1 MVGFCTSP
9 ISSSVTSHRWF
20 EISHGGEYLHD
31 ENWQATQNGLFSPES
46 RSLNTYQHTSVWLIF
61 SLILDSWAGPSS
73 TQPAETTLQVELG
86 ENKGQMRHYHSEENP
101 ETLQSYLKSWPTFP
115 VRLTRIYLPQ
125 SLVCLHT
132 TTSLLLAGLVQ
143 GTSSA
148 GVSKTVSFHLPLP
161 HSSPFSLSGIHT
173 SSGHSHL
180 PSFLKYPMSGFTD
193 SKAFRDHTV
202 IMDMVGRVTTVLLKR
217 GRCSLLSSAATAQSW
232 LIGQWVGQAQLS
244 SDFSRE
250 IKNWISLG
258 KNSLTLK

>member
-115 VRLTRIYLPQ
+115 VRLTRD
-125 SLVCLHT
+125 
-132 TTSLLLAGLVQ
+132 LLATVPCVSTYHHQLIISWTCAGNFQCRCLQNGQFSPPSPTLV
-143 GTSSA
+143 
-148 GVSKTVSFHLPLP
+148 P
-161 HSSPFSLSGIHT
+161 
-173 SSGHSHL
+173 
-180 PSFLKYPMSGFTD
+180 
-193 SKAFRDHTV
+193 
-202 IMDMVGRVTTVLLKR
+202 
-217 GRCSLLSSAATAQSW
+217 LLSLRHTHKLWS
-232 LIGQWVGQAQLS
+232 
-244 SDFSRE
+244 
-250 IKNWISLG
+250 
-258 KNSLTLK
+258 